1 VKEIRL
7 DYAGHHDLASS
18 VLDLLTY
25 CLICFFSSKC
35 WILCFILFLY
45 VCIASKGC
53 PWNDLYC
60 VGWDVKPYSLTHSVW
75 HAVMLLKKLGF

>member
-1 VKEIRL
+1 MHFVNALLVISDNGAVITVVVREYQALKKSDGMTYAVKEIRL

-35 WILCFILFLY
+35 
-45 VCIASKGC
+45 
-53 PWNDLYC
+53 
-60 VGWDVKPYSLTHSVW
+60 
-75 HAVMLLKKLGF
+75 